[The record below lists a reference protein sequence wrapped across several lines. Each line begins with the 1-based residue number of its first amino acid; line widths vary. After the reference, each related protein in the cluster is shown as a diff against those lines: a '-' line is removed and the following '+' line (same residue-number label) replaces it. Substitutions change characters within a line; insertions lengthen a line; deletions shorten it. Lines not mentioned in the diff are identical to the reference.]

1 MILFL
6 KLLIAHFL
14 GDFVFQSE
22 KWVKNKEKKKI
33 KSKKLYLHICIHF
46 LLLLLIFG
54 FNFNYIF
61 GILFITITHYAIDL
75 GKLYLQR
82 KKNKTW
88 LFFVDQFLHIITLA
102 LVTYWYIPYKFD
114 FTLLFTK
121 KALFLSCSLLFVSFV
136 SSIIISVI
144 ISQWNPEKEIKKED
158 ESLAKAGKYIGILER
173 LLIFV
178 FIVIGQWA
186 GVGFLLA
193 AKSIFRFGDLTSA
206 KDRKLT
212 EYILIGTLLSF
223 GLAIL
228 TGLVYSHYGN

>member
-6 KLLIAHFL
+6 KFLIAHFL

-22 KWVKNKEKKKI
+22 KWVKSKEKKKI
-33 KSKKLYLHICIHF
+33 KSKKLYLHIGIHF
-46 LLLLLIFG
+46 LLLFVIFG
-54 FNFNYIF
+54 FNLNYIF
-61 GILFITITHYAIDL
+61 GILFITIMHYAIDL
-75 GKLYLQR
+75 GKLYLQN
-82 KKNKTW
+82 KKNNTW
-88 LFFVDQFLHIITLA
+88 LFFTDQFLHIIVLA

-114 FTLLFTK
+114 LTLLYSK
-121 KALFLSCSLLFVSFV
+121 KSLLLFSSLLFVSFV
-136 SSIIISVI
+136 SSIIIRVM
-144 ISQWNPEKEIKKED
+144 ISQWNPEKKIKKED

-173 LLIFV
+173 ILIFI

-228 TGLVYSHYGN
+228 TGLVYSHYGK

>member
-6 KLLIAHFL
+6 KFLIAHFL
-14 GDFVFQSE
+14 GDFIFQSE

-33 KSKKLYLHICIHF
+33 KSKKLYLHITVH
-46 LLLLLIFG
+46 LLLLLIMTSFS
-54 FNFNYIF
+54 FKYILGVF
-61 GILFITITHYAIDL
+61 FITTTHYLIDL
-75 GKLYLQR
+75 SKLYLQH

-88 LFFVDQFLHIITLA
+88 LFFIGQFLHILMLA
-102 LVTYWYIPYKFD
+102 LVTYWYFPYRFNID
-114 FTLLFTK
+114 FLFSL
-121 KALFLSCSLLFVSFV
+121 KALLLISCLIFVSFV
-136 SSIIISVI
+136 ASIIIQTI
-144 ISQWNPEKEIKKED
+144 ISQWSPEKEFKKED
-158 ESLAKAGKYIGILER
+158 DSLAKAGKYIGILER
-173 LLIFV
+173 LLIFT

-228 TGLVYSHYGN
+228 TGLVYSHYGR

>member
-6 KLLIAHFL
+6 KLIIVHFL
-14 GDFVFQSE
+14 GDFVLQSE
-22 KWVKNKEKKKI
+22 KWIKNKEKKKV
-33 KSKKLYLHICIHF
+33 KSKKLYLHIGVHL
-46 LLLLLIFG
+46 LLLLLILK
-54 FNFNYIF
+54 FNLDYIF
-61 GILFITITHYAIDL
+61 GILLIVVTHYGIDL
-75 GKLYLQR
+75 GKLYLQN
-82 KKNKTW
+82 KKNKTS
-88 LFFVDQFLHIITLA
+88 LFFIDQFLHIFVLA
-102 LVTYWYIPYKFD
+102 LVTYWYTPSKIDLTTIFSQKV
-114 FTLLFTK
+114 LLFI
-121 KALFLSCSLLFVSFV
+121 CCLLFVSFV
-136 SSIIISVI
+136 SSIIISTI
-144 ISQWNPEKEIKKED
+144 ISQWNPEKELKKED

-173 LLIFV
+173 LLIFI

-228 TGLVYSHYGN
+228 AGLVYSHYGK